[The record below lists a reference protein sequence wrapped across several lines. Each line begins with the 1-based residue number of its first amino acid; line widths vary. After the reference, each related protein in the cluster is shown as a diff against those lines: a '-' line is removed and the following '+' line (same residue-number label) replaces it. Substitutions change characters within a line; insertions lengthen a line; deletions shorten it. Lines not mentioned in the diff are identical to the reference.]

1 MDARTDVLALTD
13 GLPARDLVAGEIL
26 FDQGEGDGRSVA
38 VLVEG
43 ALRVEVDGV
52 ELAEITVPGSFVGE
66 IGALLGGVRTA
77 TVVATAPT
85 VVRVIGDPETF
96 FRDDPRLGLELSRQL
111 AGRLQRLLAYLGD
124 VRAQYAGADGHLGV
138 LDSVLGKIASRPAV
152 DIEPGS
158 DRDADYDA

>member
-1 MDARTDVLALTD
+1 MNDRADVLALTE
-13 GLPARDLVAGEIL
+13 GLPGRDLASGQVL
-26 FDQGEGDGRSVA
+26 FGQGEDDERSVA
-38 VLVEG
+38 ILVEG

-52 ELAEITVPGSFVGE
+52 ELAEITVPGAFVGE
-66 IGALLGGVRTA
+66 IGALLGGARTA

-85 VVRVIGDPETF
+85 IVRVIGDPETF
-96 FRDDPRLGLELSRQL
+96 FRDDPNLGLELSRQL

-124 VRAQYAGADGHLGV
+124 VRAQYADAEGHLSV

-152 DIEPGS
+152 DLEPGS

>member
-1 MDARTDVLALTD
+1 MAVPADILDLTD
-13 GLPARDLVAGEIL
+13 DLPERHLRGGEVL
-26 FDQGEGDGRSVA
+26 FGQGAADERSVA

-43 ALRVEVDGV
+43 ALRVELDGV
-52 ELAEITVPGSFVGE
+52 ELAEITVPGAFVGE
-66 IGALLGGVRTA
+66 IGALLGGARTA
-77 TVVATAPT
+77 TVVAAADT
-85 VVRVIGDPETF
+85 VVRVIGDPEAF
-96 FRDDPRLGLELSRQL
+96 FRDDPRLGLELARQL

-124 VRAQYAGADGHLGV
+124 VRSQYAGSEGHLGV